1 VKQGSQK
8 DIARGRL
15 RIRSQIRLRRGRN
28 PFKLDG
34 MPWQCRKLFHRF
46 AGNRG
51 PAGGAL
57 LLLAL
62 GGLAL
67 QSPVV
72 RSAPAKSL
80 SAGKTSKSPRKKS
93 KSPTIASPSP
103 APAPKAS
110 PSYGPA
116 PLISSLARSEVLAR
130 VLGQREVMTH
140 ADLQDFEKG
149 TEMFPG
155 IRPVLLPTPP
165 GKSWLGGTGAKAAPS
180 REEVPLEAYDFY
192 VGVLVKAGLK
202 RTREVLTNYKVY
214 SELVPYVSRTQYFP
228 VTKTLQIEGGIWRYR
243 INSRVRFEERGE
255 GWIRFKIISGHFRG
269 MVGEIL
275 LEPVGEEGRDGM
287 LVFMRGQSI
296 ANRFPPAFVI
306 EQGAQVVFGFTAN
319 RIRSYI
325 ESGKVPPPAEDSSPV
340 ISFQASP
347 TPSPGPRE
355 TQGAKPDDTDIPRPV
370 RKFK

>member
-1 VKQGSQK
+1 
-8 DIARGRL
+8 
-15 RIRSQIRLRRGRN
+15 
-28 PFKLDG
+28 
-34 MPWQCRKLFHRF
+34 M
-46 AGNRG
+46 
-51 PAGGAL
+51 
-57 LLLAL
+57 
-62 GGLAL
+62 
-67 QSPVV
+67 
-72 RSAPAKSL
+72 
-80 SAGKTSKSPRKKS
+80 
-93 KSPTIASPSP
+93 
-103 APAPKAS
+103 
-110 PSYGPA
+110 
-116 PLISSLARSEVLAR
+116 
-130 VLGQREVMTH
+130 QREVMTH
-140 ADLQDFEKG
+140 ADLQDFEIG

-155 IRPVLLPTPP
+155 IKPVILPEPLKKGWFA
-165 GKSWLGGTGAKAAPS
+165 GKSAKATPRKES
-180 REEVPLEAYDFY
+180 VEFEAYDFY

-228 VTKTLQIEGGIWRYR
+228 ASKTLHIEGGIWRYR

-275 LEPVGEEGRDGM
+275 LEPVGEGGRDGT

-325 ESGKVPPPAEDSSPV
+325 ESGKVPPPVEELPAMMNLKT
-340 ISFQASP
+340 SP

-355 TQGAKPDDTDIPRPV
+355 TQGAKADDADIPRPV